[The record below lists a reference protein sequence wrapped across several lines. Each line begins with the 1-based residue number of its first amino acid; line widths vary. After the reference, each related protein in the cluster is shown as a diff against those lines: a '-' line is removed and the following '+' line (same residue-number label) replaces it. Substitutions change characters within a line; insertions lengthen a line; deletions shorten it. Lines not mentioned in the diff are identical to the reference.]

1 MKENFTE
8 PIGAPDLSR
17 YRLVEMFTRCTQV
30 YVKETIVDQFTKPSQ
45 LRIVIGTIAFGMGI
59 DSPDVREVI
68 NWGVSAD
75 CEMYVQESGCAGRDE
90 LQSCAITYYGKG
102 DLNKKFISPQM
113 IKYCV
118 NKDNLCRRE
127 ILFEDFDDCDDIVAE
142 PLCLCCDICRTK
154 CNCMECS

>member
-1 MKENFTE
+1 MGRIIVFCKQYTEVGLIYQFFKKTMKENFTE

-75 CEMYVQESGCAGRDE
+75 CEMYVQESGHAGRDE

-118 NKDNLCRRE
+118 NKDNL
-127 ILFEDFDDCDDIVAE
+127 
-142 PLCLCCDICRTK
+142 
-154 CNCMECS
+154 S